1 MTIELNTRTM
11 EESHVSFVLIFL
23 LSNNGQEYLLWNGEE
38 GTSYLQVTKV
48 CKYVSISYLY

>member
-23 LSNNGQEYLLWNGEE
+23 LCNNGGEYLLWNGEE
-38 GTSYLQVTKV
+38 GASYLQVTKV